1 MNSRWSVSLS
11 FVAEQHDGPHRAL
24 VGLAVVDRGLVGAMV
39 TKLMPAIVCIQD
51 LSGKSNPLSGLNLDG
66 ASAKE
71 LSLRRGTR

>member
-24 VGLAVVDRGLVGAMV
+24 VGLAGVDRGLVGLV
-39 TKLMPAIVCIQD
+39 TTRMRAIVSIQD

-66 ASAKE
+66 AAKAKE
-71 LSLRRGTR
+71 LSL